1 MPKYWS
7 HTRRWLAV
15 CLAATAVGV
24 PHRGTAEPVTAALL
38 TVQGDAVGDAPVVY
52 RLPLVGLGDPAEE
65 ARVMAQPAEPAA
77 ATLPQPTERAAAK
90 LPFPAHT
97 SGLTAQLLPAVQR
110 GHALAQRGAFFAAR
124 TEFIQVLR
132 RVAQAKDA
140 TAGTDDFSAAL
151 AAGLRAMDEAEDFVP
166 RGAQV
171 EGELKVRSIASAHR
185 TPVVRENDAAIVLPH
200 EAVALYHGF
209 AQERLGKAARDEQAG
224 SMALYGLGR
233 VNARL
238 AERSDEDVQYT
249 RNAMTM
255 YCAAIDASPS
265 NNLAANELGV
275 LLCRSG
281 HAAEAVENFTRA
293 IDVAPTATAYHNLA
307 VAQQKLRL
315 PAEASANEMESQR
328 LAAIE
333 RASGAASRRAGI
345 EWVTPDELAR
355 VSQPTALGPATAE
368 PAVATKPKLPL
379 HKWR

>member
-1 MPKYWS
+1 MPQYWS

-24 PHRGTAEPVTAALL
+24 PHRGTAEPVTAASLK
-38 TVQGDAVGDAPVVY
+38 VQGEAVGDAPVAY
-52 RLPLVGLGDPAEE
+52 RLPVVGPCDSADETRI
-65 ARVMAQPAEPAA
+65 ASQAAEPVAK
-77 ATLPQPTERAAAK
+77 QPPAIPAAK

-110 GHALAQRGAFFAAR
+110 GHTLAQRGAFFAAR
-124 TEFIQVLR
+124 TEFVQVLR

-140 TAGTDDFSAAL
+140 VAGTDEFSAAL
-151 AAGLRAMDEAEDFVP
+151 AAGLRAMDEADDFVP
-166 RGAQV
+166 RGAQL
-171 EGELKVRSIASAHR
+171 EGDLNVHSVASAHR

-200 EAVALYHGF
+200 DAVALYHSF
-209 AQERLGKAARDEQAG
+209 AQARLAQASFDEQAG

-255 YCAAIDASPS
+255 YCAAIDACPS

-307 VAQQKLRL
+307 VAQQKLSM
-315 PAEASANEMESQR
+315 PAEATANELESQR
-328 LAAIE
+328 LASIE
-333 RASGAASRRAGI
+333 RATGAASRRAGI

-355 VSQPTALGPATAE
+355 VSQPATQSPASAE
-368 PAVATKPKLPL
+368 SAVATKPKLPQ